1 MQTGG
6 LILLSWCE
14 YCILIE
20 KSGTVY
26 NVICGVKYFI
36 KSQNIETNQFFEQNL
51 TPKSVPDFGISPF
64 CENDV
69 SNY

>member
-36 KSQNIETNQFFEQNL
+36 KSQNIETNQLYEQNQCQIL
-51 TPKSVPDFGISPF
+51 AYHV
-64 CENDV
+64 CETTLFETFF
-69 SNY
+69 